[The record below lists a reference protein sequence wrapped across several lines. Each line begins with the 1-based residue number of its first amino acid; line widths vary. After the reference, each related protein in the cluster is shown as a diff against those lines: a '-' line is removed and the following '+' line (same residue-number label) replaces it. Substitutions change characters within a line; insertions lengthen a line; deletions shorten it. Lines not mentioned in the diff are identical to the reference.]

1 MNTFF
6 WISYIILWLLVV
18 PLVLLNLVLF
28 RQLGI
33 MVMGTARGVNQSGIP
48 VGRSLPGAETTDLH
62 GRSWTTSELFGTSA
76 VMLFAS
82 PTCKECASIV
92 PDFAAIAKQHDVKPL
107 LLLFSTA
114 EKGAAYVQTI
124 EYGGQVLIVTPE
136 LADRLDVQVTPFAY
150 AIDPQGTIR
159 HKGLVNSREQLE
171 AYVKA
176 SKAS

>member
-48 VGRSLPGAETTDLH
+48 VGRKLPEAITTDLQ
-62 GRSWTTSELFGTSA
+62 GGSWSTSRLAGTSA
-76 VMLFAS
+76 ILLFGS
-82 PTCKECASIV
+82 PTCKECAQII
-92 PDFAAIAKQHDVKPL
+92 PDFTRIAKKHQVKPV
-107 LLLFSTA
+107 LLLFSSA
-114 EKGAAYVQTI
+114 EHAASYVSTI
-124 EYGGQVLIVTPE
+124 GYADEAVLVTPE
-136 LADRLDVQVTPFAY
+136 LARQLDVQVTPYAY
-150 AIDPQGTIR
+150 AVDGSGVIR

-176 SKAS
+176 TKAS